1 VRRLSKRQ
9 RSRTSSEA
17 NNPETPVQDNWHLP
31 VGMRVAEASMRMA
44 DADKRLLHK
53 QAAEQ
58 ATKFEVLNKHNV
70 SSMSRVSCRY
80 FIILSDID

>member
-1 VRRLSKRQ
+1 
-9 RSRTSSEA
+9 
-17 NNPETPVQDNWHLP
+17 
-31 VGMRVAEASMRMA
+31 MRVAEASMRMA